1 MVKGIILAGGSGTR
15 MQPATLSTSKQLLS
29 VYDKPMLYYP
39 LSVLMLAE
47 IRDILI
53 ISTPTSLPLIRESL
67 TDGSHL
73 GLNLSYAVQTEP
85 RGIAD
90 AFRIGAEHIGD
101 EDVALI
107 LGDNIFHGAGFP
119 RVLREARSDLDGC
132 TLFGYPVSDPERY
145 GVAEINE
152 HGQLLSIVE
161 KPENPTSNNAITG
174 LYFYSSDVVEI
185 ARDLAPSARGELEVT
200 DVNNIYLKEGRAKL
214 IRLGR
219 GYTWIDAGTHD
230 SVLSAS
236 QYVQVIEK
244 RQGVRVACLEEISLR
259 MGYIKPDDCYELGE
273 RLGKS
278 DYGKYLMQIAYSL
291 D

>member
-1 MVKGIILAGGSGTR
+1 MKGIVLAGGSGTR

-53 ISTPTSLPLIRESL
+53 ISTPTNLPSIREALS
-67 TDGSHL
+67 DGSHL
-73 GLNLSYAVQTEP
+73 GLNITYAIQEKP
-85 RGIAD
+85 LGIAD
-90 AFRIGAEHIGD
+90 AFRVGAHHVGN

-107 LGDNIFHGAGFP
+107 LGDNIFHGSGFP

-145 GVAEINE
+145 GIAEIDQDGE
-152 HGQLLSIVE
+152 LVSIIE
-161 KPENPTSNNAITG
+161 KPTKPPSNNAITG
-174 LYFYSSDVVEI
+174 LYFYTPDVVDIAQEI
-185 ARDLAPSARGELEVT
+185 TPSARGELEIS
-200 DVNNIYLKEGRAKL
+200 DINNIYLKDGRANL

-230 SVLSAS
+230 SILSAS
-236 QYVQVIEK
+236 HYVQVIEK
-244 RQGVRVACLEEISLR
+244 RQGVRIACLEEISMR
-259 MGYIKPDDCYELGE
+259 MGYISKDDCHKLGE
-273 RLGKS
+273 RLAKS
-278 DYGKYLMQIAYSL
+278 DYGKYLMQIAYST

>member
-53 ISTPTSLPLIRESL
+53 ISTPTSLPLIKEFLS
-67 TDGSHL
+67 DGSHL
-73 GLNLSYAVQTEP
+73 GLKLSYSVQEEP

-90 AFRIGAEHIGD
+90 AFRIGADHIGD
-101 EDVALI
+101 ENIALI

-119 RVLREARSDLDGC
+119 RVLRDALSDLDGC

-145 GVAEINE
+145 GVAEVDE
-152 HGQLLSIVE
+152 HGSLLSITE
-161 KPENPTSNNAITG
+161 KPDNPSSNNAITG
-174 LYFYSSDVVEI
+174 LYFYTPDVVDI
-185 ARDLAPSARGELEVT
+185 ARELTASDRGELEVT
-200 DVNNIYLKEGRAKL
+200 DINNIYLKEGRAKV

-259 MGYIKPDDCYELGE
+259 MGYIDPNACH
-273 RLGKS
+273 RLGKRLEKS